1 MNLDVEQERA
11 HLMEAVDEVSGE
23 MERAAEEGATL
34 EDIEGA
40 KTLAAELIDR
50 YEGVLKQLNPAERG
64 EMRQQIGGFLEQ
76 VKEKLIRLKEA
87 PE

>member
-1 MNLDVEQERA
+1 MNLNVEKERTQ
-11 HLMEAVDEVSGE
+11 LFEAIDDVSGE
-23 MERAAEEGATL
+23 MDRAAEEGATL

-50 YEGVLKQLNPAERG
+50 YEGMLKQLSPADQG
-64 EMRQQIGGFLEQ
+64 EMRRQVGAILER
-76 VKEKLIRLKEA
+76 VKEKLVQLKEA

>member
-1 MNLDVEQERA
+1 MSRNVEKERV
-11 HLMEAVDEVSGE
+11 HLIESIDEVSGE
-23 MERAAEEGATL
+23 MDRAAEEGATL

-50 YEGVLKQLNPAERG
+50 YEGVLKQLSPAEQG
-64 EMRQQIGGFLEQ
+64 EMRQQIDAFLEQ
-76 VKEKLIRLKEA
+76 IKDKLSQLKEA